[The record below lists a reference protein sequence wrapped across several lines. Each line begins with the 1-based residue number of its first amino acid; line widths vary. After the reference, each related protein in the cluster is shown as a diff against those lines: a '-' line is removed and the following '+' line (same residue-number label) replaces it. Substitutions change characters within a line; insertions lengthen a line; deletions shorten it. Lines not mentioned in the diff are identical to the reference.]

1 MNDNDTPKQ
10 TTLTRSELVTALSHY
25 YRAEVQRS
33 LAWRER
39 LDRTTNWAVA
49 TTAAF
54 LGFGF
59 SHPELHH
66 AIYLFGLGI
75 IYILLFVEARRFR
88 FYDAYEYRVRLLN
101 QNFVY
106 GILTEGVLSQD
117 LELDGATYWR
127 AEVASDLRY
136 PQYKMPLWTA
146 IGRRIFANYA
156 YLFAILM
163 AGWLLKI
170 KLHPVPARDWSEF
183 YRQSAVGFF
192 PGWLTYLFMVG
203 FILHLVILMRMARS
217 GRSEQVQLCS
227 LESRDARD
235 AGDI

>member
-1 MNDNDTPKQ
+1 MSETNDRPRYLSPGEQ
-10 TTLTRSELVTALSHY
+10 ITALSHY

-39 LDRTTNWAVA
+39 LDRTTNWSVA
-49 TTAAF
+49 STAAF

-59 SHPELHH
+59 SHPEIPHGMFFFGF
-66 AIYLFGLGI
+66 AIIYL
-75 IYILLFVEARRFR
+75 LLYVEARRFR

-101 QNFVY
+101 QNFIY
-106 GILTEGVLSQD
+106 GILAEGMLPQD

-163 AGWLLKI
+163 AGWLFKI
-170 KLHPVPARDWSEF
+170 KLHPVTTRNWSEF
-183 YRQSAVGFF
+183 YAQSAIGFF

-203 FILHLVILMRMARS
+203 FILHLVVLMRMARR

-227 LESRDARD
+227 LDGRDARD